1 MKTRRL
7 LTLCGLAGLLAMAQN
22 VSAQTF
28 TAGTASVPINTT
40 GATVE
45 FSFTAA
51 NSVNIADTVWSV
63 AASPSITNVTFQV
76 FDPNTSTWVTCT
88 APPGVNFS
96 NAGVRR
102 DCASNGRL
110 RLEET
115 GGGNLPSFANN
126 IFRVRFDTTATA
138 GGPIAIT
145 ALPNCTGAMAPPAC
159 SEFVNTSAARITGTL
174 TAGSITVQA
183 VSAPVITYTP
193 GQDADGTS
201 DGTAEITFPA
211 GGSGTTGTFTVNAD
225 GTGGTAATSAGIA
238 AGGCTVAGAG
248 LSLGTFTAFTVNNGD
263 PAGDVDGTI
272 PVQCAYLAGN
282 PRTGTLTCTET
293 RSVGGNRTLLW
304 DIACPAGGATP
315 PTVSYNPAAGSTINF
330 IGTAGSN
337 VTQNVTVNRTA
348 NGQAG
353 ASVTIS
359 GCTVGAGFTF
369 NPAFA
374 NIVFP
379 GGSGT
384 PASGTIGVQCTIPAA
399 APNLTGTLSCNEVTD
414 TGVPPTTTT
423 PRSWPLVCQAP
434 SPEFDSTP
442 APGTVNF
449 AGIQGQTATANIT
462 IRNIGLAPLTIT
474 GCAIAPVNAAL
485 TLTGVPASPVA
496 PNATTTAV
504 VSCAVPAAA
513 GTSITGSTLTCT
525 TNDADEATVAWPLV
539 CTSLSASIP
548 TLSTTGKTLLGAL
561 VLGLGLLGFGLRRR
575 FA

>member
-1 MKTRRL
+1 MKTRRIL
-7 LTLCGLAGLLAMAQN
+7 ALCGLAGLLAMAQN

-28 TAGTASVPINTT
+28 AASAVSVPINTT
-40 GATVE
+40 GATAE
-45 FSFTAA
+45 FSFTTG

-76 FDPNTSTWVTCT
+76 FDPGTSTWVTCT

-96 NAGVRR
+96 AGGIRR
-102 DCASNGRL
+102 DCANNGRL

-115 GGGNLPSFANN
+115 GGGTLTSFPNN

-145 ALPNCTGAMAPPAC
+145 ALPNCAGAMAPPAC

-183 VSAPVITYTP
+183 VSAPVITYAP
-193 GQDADGTS
+193 ADGAL
-201 DGTAEITFPA
+201 GGPVEIVFPA
-211 GGSGTTGTFTVNAD
+211 GGSGTTGTVTVNAD
-225 GTGGTAATSAGIA
+225 GTGGTAGTSAGIA
-238 AGGCTVAGAG
+238 AGGCTVTGTG
-248 LSLGTFTAFTVNNGD
+248 LSLGTFTPFTVNNGD

-282 PRTGTLTCTET
+282 PRTGSMTCTET
-293 RSVGGNRTLLW
+293 RSVGGNRTLNW
-304 DIACPAGGATP
+304 DITCPAGGATP
-315 PTVSYNPAAGSTINF
+315 PTVSYAPAAGSTINF

-337 VTQNVTVNRTA
+337 VTQSVTVNRTS

-359 GCTVGAGFTF
+359 GCTATAGFTF

-379 GGSGT
+379 GGSAT
-384 PASGTIGVQCTIPAA
+384 PASGTVGVQCTIPAA

-423 PRSWPLVCQAP
+423 PRTWPLVCQAP

-442 APGTVNF
+442 APGTVNI
-449 AGIQGQTATANIT
+449 AGIQGQTATGTIT
-462 IRNIGLAPLTIT
+462 IRNIGLAPLTVT
-474 GCAIAPVNAAL
+474 GCAIAPANAAL
-485 TLTGVPASPVA
+485 TLTTTPTSPVA
-496 PNATTTAV
+496 PNGSTTAV
-504 VSCAVPAAA
+504 VTCAVPAAA

-525 TNDADEATVAWPLV
+525 TNDSDEGTVAWPLV

-548 TLSTTGKTLLGAL
+548 TLSMTGKTLLGVL
-561 VLGLGLLGFGLRRR
+561 VLSLGLLGFGLRRR